1 MGYQFIHLDSYARV
15 GSKQKRTDKK
25 TGRSTETRKWS
36 ARDIA
41 AEAEREPDACKH
53 VEKPLPPT
61 VLHGVM
67 PGEAV
72 RLAEEW
78 AAESKDAQGRSLR
91 KDGLCLAAGVVS
103 LPAEQAD
110 DWALFREATVAW
122 LKDQYGERLRS
133 VVEHTDEEHPH
144 LHFYCVPFAGERFE
158 AVHQGRQAA
167 AKNAQEGGQKGAQN
181 AAFRT
186 AMRGWQDDF
195 ANAVAARFGLARL
208 GPKKRRLTRSAW
220 KAEQAQAQALA
231 RIETPKEL
239 QITAED
245 VKKRVTK
252 KGFLGSEYESAEELA
267 ARLTQLVRDRAVPI
281 VAAANQAVASKSQAG
296 RLLEE
301 NKRVMSKSESMRADR
316 AEERVRKLE
325 KYLDET
331 NAENRK
337 LKIQNLQLQEQIELQ
352 EKKLDRVIADYDQEI
367 AELRRDNDNDNGY
380 SGPRA

>member
-15 GSKQKRTDKK
+15 GSKQQRTDKK
-25 TGRSTETRKWS
+25 TGRITETRKWS

-41 AEAEREPDACKH
+41 AEAEREPDACRH
-53 VEKPLPPT
+53 VERPLPPA

-67 PGEAV
+67 PAEAV

-78 AAESKDAQGRSLR
+78 AAGSKDVQGRALR

-103 LPAEQAD
+103 LPSEQAD
-110 DWALFREATVAW
+110 DWPLFREATVAW
-122 LKDQYGERLRS
+122 LKQQYGDRLRS

-158 AVHQGRQAA
+158 AVHAGRQAA

-181 AAFRT
+181 AAFKT

-195 ANAVAARFGLARL
+195 ANAVAAHFGLARL

-231 RIETPKEL
+231 RIAPPQEL
-239 QITAED
+239 QITAAD
-245 VKKRVTK
+245 VKKRETK
-252 KGFLGSEYESAEELA
+252 KSWLGSEYESGEELA
-267 ARLTQLVRDRAVPI
+267 ARLTQLVRGRAVPI
-281 VAAANQAVASKSQAG
+281 VAAANQAVASKSQSS

-301 NKRVMSKSESMRADR
+301 NKRVMSKSESLRADR
-316 AEERVRKLE
+316 AEKRAQQLE
-325 KYLDET
+325 KYWNEA
-331 NAENRK
+331 NAKNDK
-337 LKIQNLQLQEQIELQ
+337 LEARNLQLQQQIEFQ

-367 AELRRDNDNDNGY
+367 AELRRDNENDNDY
-380 SGPRA
+380 RGPRA